1 MRQEYIPLILI
12 NSTLLQRDPDSVSYI
27 RHLFCTLRQRMAHH
41 GRPQKRKQVN
51 PHRAIR
57 ILQRNL
63 FNRSIVHPGKIDSA
77 FSHQA
82 GTKRQTLRGVMVS
95 TDDKSGD
102 PFHGQFRQKR
112 IKNLNRFRAWNR
124 TVINIPGKQNAIRFL
139 NFRSMENLRQNVF
152 LIFNHR
158 KFIDSFSDVKIG

>member
-1 MRQEYIPLILI
+1 
-12 NSTLLQRDPDSVSYI
+12 
-27 RHLFCTLRQRMAHH
+27 
-41 GRPQKRKQVN
+41 
-51 PHRAIR
+51 
-57 ILQRNL
+57 
-63 FNRSIVHPGKIDSA
+63 
-77 FSHQA
+77 
-82 GTKRQTLRGVMVS
+82 MVS
-95 TDDKSGD
+95 TDDKSRD
-102 PFHGQFRQKR
+102 LLCGQFRQKR